1 MKLCIVITPGVVLEK
16 EQLYISYIYHILH
29 SLQSI
34 ENRLINEDI
43 SVLQEAGHIKNIVIL
58 IFRYIQFLHLMNSE
72 VAWVLVS

>member
-34 ENRLINEDI
+34 KNRLINEDI
-43 SVLQEAGHIKNIVIL
+43 SVLQEAAHIKNTVVL
-58 IFRYIQFLHLMNSE
+58 IFRHIQFLHLMNSE